1 MSVLKKR
8 WLVPLAVSA
17 AGAMAL
23 AGCSAGG
30 GGGGGGGGGEGSE
43 GPLKILSVWAPG
55 TAEADIVDDAIAQ
68 YEDETGI
75 DVELTTAGEE
85 TGAQYEVSVL
95 GGDAPHVIVVNLVD
109 KQATWL
115 EQGIVEP
122 VNEYLTSWG
131 LEDKIN
137 PDAIEQWTNA
147 DGEIQGFPY
156 SGFVWPVW
164 YNLDLLAEAGIDGVP
179 TTTDELIAAAPALRE
194 AGVAPVIVG
203 GSDWSGNKLFLQ
215 IIQSYMEPTEAAE
228 VFANGGYCD
237 SDAAMQG
244 IELLVE
250 LREAGV
256 FADDVEGYTADQ
268 MNTAFFE
275 GQAAIMPAGSW
286 AFSETPEDLNVQL
299 GGFPVPD
306 DGAFD
311 KPTAFQGWTSAG
323 FFLSE
328 DGAASED
335 LVKPFLD
342 IMYSDEIVARMVDE
356 AATPRPILT
365 DEPVEPSNE
374 LLAFAMNDLS
384 ENVEFAAFP
393 DALVPGAL
401 LEPLTRQSSLAFSTG
416 DAASI
421 CASLDS
427 VY

>member
-1 MSVLKKR
+1 
-8 WLVPLAVSA
+8 
-17 AGAMAL
+17 
-23 AGCSAGG
+23 
-30 GGGGGGGGGEGSE
+30 
-43 GPLKILSVWAPG
+43 
-55 TAEADIVDDAIAQ
+55 
-68 YEDETGI
+68 
-75 DVELTTAGEE
+75 
-85 TGAQYEVSVL
+85 
-95 GGDAPHVIVVNLVD
+95 
-109 KQATWL
+109 
-115 EQGIVEP
+115 
-122 VNEYLTSWG
+122 
-131 LEDKIN
+131 
-137 PDAIEQWTNA
+137 
-147 DGEIQGFPY
+147 
-156 SGFVWPVW
+156 
-164 YNLDLLAEAGIDGVP
+164 
-179 TTTDELIAAAPALRE
+179 
-194 AGVAPVIVG
+194 
-203 GSDWSGNKLFLQ
+203 
-215 IIQSYMEPTEAAE
+215 
-228 VFANGGYCD
+228 
-237 SDAAMQG
+237 MQG

-286 AFSETPEDLNVQL
+286 AFSEAPEDLNVQL
-299 GGFPVPD
+299 GGFPVPS

-328 DGAASED
+328 EGAASED
-335 LVKPFLD
+335 LVRPFLD

-384 ENVEFAAFP
+384 DSVEFAAFP

-401 LEPLTRQSSLAFSTG
+401 VEPLTRQTSLGFSTG